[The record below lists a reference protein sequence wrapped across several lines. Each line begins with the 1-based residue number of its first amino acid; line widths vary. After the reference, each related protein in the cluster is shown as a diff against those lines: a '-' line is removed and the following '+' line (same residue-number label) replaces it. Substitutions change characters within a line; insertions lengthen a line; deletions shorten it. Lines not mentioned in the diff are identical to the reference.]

1 MEIACIYSGI
11 EHMDGDV
18 PKGSDFVPLGCGPLL
33 VDSAMAQKPMRQRI
47 FEHVRANGQAARADI
62 TRALG
67 ISPGSATTLTAE
79 LIQHGLLREVDQAPR
94 EHSRGRPPVALEIVP
109 EAGCVIGIKLGDERH
124 TAILTDFAGHTLA
137 EARLNVKAHGRA
149 MHDVLDE
156 LDALIAKLLH
166 PTGKTIANVNAVGVG
181 MPGIVD
187 HTTGTV
193 RWSPLLAERDQ
204 AIGAAFLAK
213 FGVPMY
219 LENDA
224 NMLTLAELWF
234 GAGRTLTDFAVVTI
248 ENGVGMGLVLN
259 NALYRGS
266 FGMGLELG
274 HTKVQIDGAL
284 CRCGQRGC
292 LEAYLADYALAREA
306 TTAMDQPLT
315 ALNSMQATLEQL
327 FQRARAGDE
336 AALTIFRRAGRY
348 LTLGLSNVMQLLDPA
363 LIILSGERM
372 RYDYMYTDAVKK
384 DVQALTLSRGQQ
396 PCEVEVHSWGDQAW
410 ARGATARAL
419 AAVTDTLLGAEGALA

>member
-1 MEIACIYSGI
+1 
-11 EHMDGDV
+11 MDGDA
-18 PKGSDFVPLGCGPLL
+18 PTGPELVPLGCGPLL
-33 VDSAMAQKPMRQRI
+33 GDVAAAQKPMRQRI

-79 LIQHGLLREVDQAPR
+79 LIQHGLLREVNQAPR
-94 EHSRGRPPVALEIVP
+94 EHGRGRPPVALEIVP

-124 TAILTDFAGHTLA
+124 TAILTDFAGHTLG
-137 EARLNVKAHGRA
+137 EAHLAVSARVRA
-149 MHDVLDE
+149 MADVLEDV
-156 LDALIAKLLH
+156 ARLIAKLLA
-166 PTGKTIANVNAVGVG
+166 PTQKDMSAVSAVGIG
-181 MPGIVD
+181 MPGIID

-204 AIGAAFLAK
+204 TFGAAFFAR
-213 FGVPMY
+213 FDVPLY

-306 TTAMDQPLT
+306 FTAMDQSLT
-315 ALNSMQATLEQL
+315 TPHSMQSTLEQL
-327 FQRARAGDE
+327 FKRARAGDE

-372 RYDYMYTDAVKK
+372 RYDFMYADAVKK

-419 AAVTDTLLGAEGALA
+419 AAVTDTLLGAEGQLA